1 MRLFDRLDSL
11 RSLGVPVLWMTLAL
25 ALPNVVWAAEGTVAA
40 ADDAPAATP
49 SPAPPPPI
57 EVTGFVDTY
66 YSYNGNKPTGD
77 TLYRN
82 FDTKHEQAAVSLIE
96 LAFEQKPATGHAVG
110 FRVDLDFGPTTDIV
124 HASEP
129 GGAEVYKNFEQA
141 YVSYL
146 APLGKGLQ
154 FDAGKFVTP
163 AGAEVIEAK
172 DNWNYSRSLLFAL
185 AIPYYHTGLR
195 ATYAPSDKV
204 SFAGYLVNGWNNTVE
219 NNDGKTLGASLT
231 LKPSAAFSVVENVLW
246 GPEQKDDTKDKRF
259 LSDTVITVTAQK
271 LSLMANYDYG
281 QDTVA
286 GSTVTWQ
293 GIAAYAKLQ
302 VSDVWAVTPRFEFYK
317 DQDGFTTGVVQNIKE
332 FTITSEQKLGGALIT
347 RLEFRRDFSDKAV
360 FTKDGKGVK
369 DQNTFTFGLVYAFAG
384 KL

>member
-1 MRLFDRLDSL
+1 ML
-11 RSLGVPVLWMTLAL
+11 LWMAAAL
-25 ALPNVVWAAEGTVAA
+25 ALPLGAWADEAKAS

-49 SPAPPPPI
+49 SPAPEAPAV

-66 YSYNGNKPTGD
+66 YGYNTNKPVGD
-77 TLYRN
+77 NTLYRN
-82 FDTKHEQAAVSLIE
+82 FDTKHDQAAISLIE
-96 LAFEQKPATGHAVG
+96 LALEQKPATGHAVG

-154 FDAGKFVTP
+154 LDAGKFVTP

-195 ATYAPSDKV
+195 ATYSPSDKA

-219 NNDGKTLGASLT
+219 NNHGKTLGASVT
-231 LKPSAAFSVVENVLW
+231 LKPAGALSIVENVLW
-246 GPEQKDDTKDKRF
+246 GPEQKDDTSDKRF
-259 LSDTVITVTAQK
+259 LTDTVVTVTATPK

-281 QDTVA
+281 QDKVT
-286 GSTVTWQ
+286 GSTVSWQ
-293 GIAAYAKLQ
+293 GLAVYARLQ
-302 VSDVWAVTPRFEFYK
+302 ATPNWALTPRFEFFK
-317 DQDGFTTGVVQNIKE
+317 DEDGFMSGTAQTIKE
-332 FTITSEQKLGGALIT
+332 FTLTSEQKLGGALLT
-347 RLEFRRDFSDKAV
+347 RLEFRHDFSDKAV
-360 FTKDGKGVK
+360 FTKDGLPVK
-369 DQNTFTFGLVYAFAG
+369 DQTTFTLGIVYAFSS